1 MQKWIKLIWIISIL
15 ANLSGVIWFILG
27 STASFQRSID
37 LVSTVILVYLG
48 VPSMILIVFSS
59 VLLLFKKWSPSKW
72 WEFVGVFMVI
82 MAMLLMT
89 PQLYKNVDTSGWL
102 TEKIRTDSLQQTSD
116 HRFDYCMEFI
126 NLFQK
131 NGSARLYLKNT
142 KTLEEIRIPLELP
155 IKEIKGISWGE
166 ITHFVKLEPTTDS
179 NVYLL
184 TTIDNF
190 PIPNEK
196 FEINVQEKTV
206 VKIK

>member
-27 STASFQRSID
+27 STANFQRSID

-48 VPSMILIVFSS
+48 IPSVILIVCSS
-59 VLLLFKKWSPSKW
+59 VLLFKKWNPSKW
-72 WEFVGVFMVI
+72 WEFIGVFMII
-82 MAMLLMT
+82 MAMILMT

-102 TEKIRTDSLQQTSD
+102 TGKIRTDSLQQTSD
-116 HRFDYCMEFI
+116 RRFDYCVEFI

-131 NGSARLYLKNT
+131 NGEARLYLKNA

-166 ITHFVKLEPTTDS
+166 VTHFVKLEPTTDS

-184 TTIDNF
+184 TTTVKF

-196 FEINVQEKTV
+196 FEIDVQEKTA